1 MKKVILIALASFGIM
16 AANAQQAIETPSFDA
31 NWSLGIDAGGTTT
44 LQKHKSFLREMRGA
58 VGLHLQKK
66 LSPAFALGAEAA
78 WSVNTSK
85 WYGYRTSTM
94 FDNSYVGV
102 YGAINLHNLFGGFV
116 CEGRKFDIEVTGGA
130 GWGHSYANA
139 GPNQDGPKDYNFFA
153 TKMGLNFNFNVNEHI
168 TLSIKPSVSWNMTGG
183 KYQSLDIEQTSAGY
197 TRHLATFNI
206 LGGFTYNFGPTFK
219 CADTDRGE
227 IDALNAKINSLRNE
241 LDACLAATA
250 ANEARAA
257 ALAAELEAC
266 KNRKPE
272 VVKQISDNAGAV
284 RYVFFRFDSSR
295 ITSMQMPVV
304 GTLADYLKNHP
315 KAKVI
320 IKGYASPDG
329 PLDVNKRLASARAK
343 AVKDALTYRFGI
355 AADRIQAEGNGIGDM
370 FSENSWNRVSICT
383 IEE

>member
-116 CEGRKFDIEVTGGA
+116 CEGRKFDIEITGGA

-153 TKMGLNFNFNVNEHI
+153 TKMGLNFNFNINEHI

-183 KYQSLDIEQTSAGY
+183 KYQSLDIEQTSAGSP
-197 TRHLATFNI
+197 RHLATFNI

-272 VVKQISDNAGAV
+272 VVKQTRVIAWRAV
-284 RYVFFRFDSSR
+284 RRW
-295 ITSMQMPVV
+295 
-304 GTLADYLKNHP
+304 
-315 KAKVI
+315 
-320 IKGYASPDG
+320 
-329 PLDVNKRLASARAK
+329 AK
-343 AVKDALTYRFGI
+343 AVEGFPRPFFPILPPA
-355 AADRIQAEGNGIGDM
+355 GNGRIVTAG
-370 FSENSWNRVSICT
+370 SYRRNRLLFNPDFHLLPCFLQGR
-383 IEE
+383 IEEGIFFYLLCYAMLCYAILCCAMCTGCNIFGDKCYIITS